1 MAHSLSAKKRVR
13 QAEKRRARNR
23 ARKELVKDQ
32 VKSFSAAIV
41 AGIPLE
47 HWVVYLTVALLL
59 VQLGYSLWK
68 WARELR
74 RAKTGA

>member
-1 MAHSLSAKKRVR
+1 MNENVRLGGEAFAVGVKTSPGMAV
-13 QAEKRRARNR
+13 
-23 ARKELVKDQ
+23 
-32 VKSFSAAIV
+32 SAAIV